1 MRVHYTP
8 WDIRVVYSE
17 PQILSDLPKAEAPA
31 PVDEALKA
39 RIERDISFV
48 YPYAAQTKLATK
60 VAASALA
67 AEQAETEA
75 TLSRPAFL
83 SAKGLTP
90 AERGTALHNFMQFAD
105 FFAASKDPKAEL
117 KRLIEQSYLT
127 EAQANA
133 VDLTRVEKFFTSPLG
148 QRVLHADRVYKEQ
161 WFIVSIPAG
170 LTDKTLSGEDAAQP
184 MILQGAVDCMFEE
197 NGSLYILDFKTDR
210 CYNKQELWE
219 RYGPQLTLY
228 KEAMTRVMNK
238 EVKDTVLYSFYMNAP
253 VYAPGKE

>member
-1 MRVHYTP
+1 M
-8 WDIRVVYSE
+8 
-17 PQILSDLPKAEAPA
+17 
-31 PVDEALKA
+31 
-39 RIERDISFV
+39 
-48 YPYAAQTKLATK
+48 
-60 VAASALA
+60 
-67 AEQAETEA
+67 
-75 TLSRPAFL
+75 

-105 FFAASKDPKAEL
+105 FSAASKDPEAEL

-133 VDLTRVEKFFTSPLG
+133 VDLTRVEKFFTGPLG

-161 WFIVSIPAG
+161 QFIVSIPAG

>member
-1 MRVHYTP
+1 M
-8 WDIRVVYSE
+8 
-17 PQILSDLPKAEAPA
+17 
-31 PVDEALKA
+31 
-39 RIERDISFV
+39 
-48 YPYAAQTKLATK
+48 
-60 VAASALA
+60 
-67 AEQAETEA
+67 
-75 TLSRPAFL
+75 
-83 SAKGLTP
+83 
-90 AERGTALHNFMQFAD
+90 
-105 FFAASKDPKAEL
+105 
-117 KRLIEQSYLT
+117 
-127 EAQANA
+127 
-133 VDLTRVEKFFTSPLG
+133 EKFFTGPLG

-161 WFIVSIPAG
+161 QFIVSIPAG

-219 RYGPQLTLY
+219 RYGPQLNLY

>member
-1 MRVHYTP
+1 M
-8 WDIRVVYSE
+8 
-17 PQILSDLPKAEAPA
+17 
-31 PVDEALKA
+31 
-39 RIERDISFV
+39 
-48 YPYAAQTKLATK
+48 
-60 VAASALA
+60 
-67 AEQAETEA
+67 
-75 TLSRPAFL
+75 

-105 FFAASKDPKAEL
+105 FSAASKDPEAEL

-133 VDLTRVEKFFTSPLG
+133 VDLTRVEKFFTGPLG

-161 WFIVSIPAG
+161 RFIVSIPAG

-238 EVKDTVLYSFYMNAP
+238 EVNDTVLYSFYMNAP

>member
-1 MRVHYTP
+1 MNRRFYPTC
-8 WDIRVVYSE
+8 RK
-17 PQILSDLPKAEAPA
+17 PKRPHR
-31 PVDEALKA
+31 VDEALKA

-105 FFAASKDPKAEL
+105 FSAASKDPKAEL

-133 VDLTRVEKFFTSPLG
+133 VDLTRVEKFFTGPLG
-148 QRVLHADRVYKEQ
+148 SA
-161 WFIVSIPAG
+161 
-170 LTDKTLSGEDAAQP
+170 
-184 MILQGAVDCMFEE
+184 
-197 NGSLYILDFKTDR
+197 
-210 CYNKQELWE
+210 
-219 RYGPQLTLY
+219 
-228 KEAMTRVMNK
+228 
-238 EVKDTVLYSFYMNAP
+238 FYMPTAFIKSSGSSFP
-253 VYAPGKE
+253 FPQDSRIKHSAGKMPRSR

>member
-1 MRVHYTP
+1 M
-8 WDIRVVYSE
+8 
-17 PQILSDLPKAEAPA
+17 
-31 PVDEALKA
+31 
-39 RIERDISFV
+39 

-105 FFAASKDPKAEL
+105 FSAASKDPEAEL

-127 EAQANA
+127 EAQTNA

-148 QRVLHADRVYKEQ
+148 QRVLHADRR
-161 WFIVSIPAG
+161 
-170 LTDKTLSGEDAAQP
+170 L
-184 MILQGAVDCMFEE
+184 
-197 NGSLYILDFKTDR
+197 
-210 CYNKQELWE
+210 
-219 RYGPQLTLY
+219 
-228 KEAMTRVMNK
+228 
-238 EVKDTVLYSFYMNAP
+238 
-253 VYAPGKE
+253 